1 MADEYFN
8 ARLLRLQNT
17 ITVLENGDTTQW
29 ATGQR
34 VAQFTNLMFELLGG
48 GTPNINV
55 KVYVA
60 YQDEEPVWSDPVSA
74 SNRFYPVACMD
85 LDAQSALIAG
95 STGITVNADG
105 GKHYIVSA
113 QGAKWINFQI
123 TRTDGEVNIY
133 LNPYNNQ

>member
-17 ITVLENGDTTQW
+17 ITVLENGDTSGW
-29 ATGQR
+29 GEGQR
-34 VAQFTNLMFELLGG
+34 VAQFTNLMFELIGG
-48 GTPNINV
+48 GTPDINV

-60 YQDEEPVWSDPVSA
+60 YQDEEPVWTDPVSA
-74 SNRFYPVACMD
+74 SNRYYPVGCLD
-85 LDAQSALIAG
+85 LDPQSAIIAG
-95 STGITVNADG
+95 STGISVSEG

-123 TRTDGEVNIY
+123 TRVDGEVNIY